1 MKHGAIA
8 VVVASA
14 LLLLCAVPGAIDLV
28 DASRMERPGGR
39 RPARVENCPARC
51 LGRRA
56 GGPALP
62 GRPPWVPDGVDDARG
77 PQGGRG
83 MGSRTSRSTDRS
95 ISWNIIAGR
104 EHDISPI
111 WGVAIATLGERACT
125 SPSGDDTRSLWIV
138 PRSSSPIWST
148 PRCTGMPTEVRPV
161 TVPEFTAWKSQ
172 RRRISVLTAY
182 DFPTARLLD
191 AAGVDCLL
199 VGDSMGT
206 TIQGWETTLRV
217 TLDQM
222 IYHTEMVARA
232 ARRALVVAD
241 LPFLSY
247 QVSAQDAIRS
257 AGRILKETNC
267 QAVKLEGGRKIAA
280 TIKAMVEAEIPVM
293 GHVGL
298 TPQSIRRLGSY
309 KVQRSADEIL
319 ADAQA
324 VADAGAFAVV
334 LECIPR
340 ELAAKITAQVPIP
353 TIGIGAG
360 PNCDGQVL
368 VIHDMLGLI
377 EGFKP
382 KFARRYAELGE
393 QIRAAVASYVADVAE
408 GRFPSDAESFR

>member
-1 MKHGAIA
+1 
-8 VVVASA
+8 
-14 LLLLCAVPGAIDLV
+14 
-28 DASRMERPGGR
+28 
-39 RPARVENCPARC
+39 
-51 LGRRA
+51 
-56 GGPALP
+56 
-62 GRPPWVPDGVDDARG
+62 
-77 PQGGRG
+77 
-83 MGSRTSRSTDRS
+83 
-95 ISWNIIAGR
+95 
-104 EHDISPI
+104 
-111 WGVAIATLGERACT
+111 
-125 SPSGDDTRSLWIV
+125 
-138 PRSSSPIWST
+138 
-148 PRCTGMPTEVRPV
+148 MPTEVRPV
-161 TVPEFTAWKSQ
+161 TIPEFMAWKSQ

-232 ARRALVVAD
+232 TRRALVVAD

-280 TIKAMVEAEIPVM
+280 TIKAMVEAEVPVM

-324 VADAGAFAVV
+324 VAEAGAFAVV